1 MSDKIKLVDCDLH
14 LELLC
19 NQQGIKTLHD
29 TWAYGGIFRQKEN
42 KIFINLG
49 DIGRVTWGTDDLIN
63 RVCETIIHEYM
74 HKLLFNM
81 IGAYTCTAFD
91 NIANK
96 FSEPGVM

>member
-1 MSDKIKLVDCDLH
+1 MTDKIILVDCDLH
-14 LELLC
+14 LEKLC
-19 NQQGIKTLHD
+19 VQDSVKRSHD
-29 TWAYGGIFRQKEN
+29 AIGYGGIFRRAEN
-42 KIFINLG
+42 RIFINLG
-49 DIGRVTWGTDDLIN
+49 DIAKFTWDEDLIN
-63 RVCETIIHEYM
+63 KICDTIMHEYM